1 MLHPA
6 RAPQVSALGGAV
18 HRALPSARFTL
29 SSPPASPGFF
39 SNAFESD
46 TNAEAPSVA
55 KPHSMP
61 PRTPPSPARIFHT
74 ISPLSAFTA
83 YSSPDFCPAITSR
96 RPSSVTRAVAL
107 PKS

>member
-1 MLHPA
+1 M
-6 RAPQVSALGGAV
+6 
-18 HRALPSARFTL
+18 
-29 SSPPASPGFF
+29 
-39 SNAFESD
+39 
-46 TNAEAPSVA
+46 A

-61 PRTPPSPARIFHT
+61 PSTPPSPARIFHT

-96 RPSSVTRAVAL
+96 LPLTVARAVAL